1 MSFTGLA
8 GKARFGFFFFF
19 FYNTVAS
26 AIVTTVKVIVFMNFS
41 LLVLVW
47 VIAVIQRQ
55 MQH

>member
-8 GKARFGFFFFF
+8 GKARFGFFFF

>member
-8 GKARFGFFFFF
+8 GKARFGLFF